1 MEPEIPEKKFEKRLY
16 IIFMIQFT
24 EVLGFSSVMP
34 IIPFLGLSLGLNALE
49 IGLILS
55 IFSVC
60 QLIASP
66 ITGKLSD
73 RYGRKP
79 LLLFSQ
85 VSTFIGFIL
94 LGLTNNVWI
103 LIAARL
109 VDGLLGSNM
118 TVAQA
123 YISDVTN
130 PKYRTKTFGYSSAV
144 FGAGLIFG
152 PAIGGLLLSINF
164 SAPFFFAAGICLLS
178 IILVVIFL
186 PESLNKRED
195 KLKFRFREI
204 IPIKETRHF
213 FKSALIRGILIMTL
227 LYNFGFFLFI
237 NTFALFA
244 EKQINVLAQQ
254 VSFYMTWL
262 GILRVIFQSALI
274 NPILKRVS
282 ENKTLAIGIFSMI
295 SAMILLMFS
304 SIYWI
309 VYLPFSFLAFG
320 TGVGRPILM
329 SKLTNTV
336 KREETGSL
344 LGVNNSLTS
353 IGQIITPILG
363 GIMLQFL
370 PTQILPITSAIIFT
384 AIFILWR
391 WAFVKPFQE
400 QKEALIKSNE
410 PVIT

>member
-1 MEPEIPEKKFEKRLY
+1 
-16 IIFMIQFT
+16 MIQFT

-34 IIPFLGLSLGLNALE
+34 LIPFLGLSLGLNALE

-55 IFSVC
+55 IFSIC
-60 QLIASP
+60 QLVASP

-79 LLLFSQ
+79 LLIFSQ
-85 VSTFIGFIL
+85 ISTFIGFIL
-94 LGLTNNVWI
+94 LGLANNVWI

-152 PAIGGLLLSINF
+152 PAIGGLLLTINF

-178 IILVVIFL
+178 IILVIIFL
-186 PESLNKRED
+186 PESLKKRED
-195 KLKFRFREI
+195 KLKLKLIEI
-204 IPIKETRHF
+204 LPIKETRF
-213 FKSALIRGILIMTL
+213 YFKSTMIRGIIIVIF

-237 NTFALFA
+237 NTFPLFA
-244 EKQINVLAQQ
+244 EKQIAAIPQQ

-282 ENKTLAIGIFSMI
+282 ENKTLAFGVVTMI
-295 SAMILLMFS
+295 SAMIFLIFS
-304 SIYWI
+304 TSNWI

-329 SKLTNTV
+329 SKLTSTV
-336 KREETGSL
+336 DREETGSL

-353 IGQIITPILG
+353 IGQIVTPILG

-370 PTQILPITSAIIFT
+370 PTQILPISSAIIFT
-384 AIFILWR
+384 LIIILWK
-391 WAFVKPFQE
+391 WIIITSDKVE
-400 QKEALIKSNE
+400 NVELI
-410 PVIT
+410 

>member
-1 MEPEIPEKKFEKRLY
+1 
-16 IIFMIQFT
+16 MIQFT

-34 IIPFLGLSLGLNALE
+34 LIPFLGLSLGLNALE

-55 IFSVC
+55 IFSIC
-60 QLIASP
+60 QLVASP

-79 LLLFSQ
+79 LLIFSQ
-85 VSTFIGFIL
+85 ISTFIGFIL
-94 LGLTNNVWI
+94 LGLANNVWI

-152 PAIGGLLLSINF
+152 PAIGGLLLTISF

-178 IILVVIFL
+178 IILVIIFL
-186 PESLNKRED
+186 PESLKKRED
-195 KLKFRFREI
+195 KLKLKLIEI
-204 IPIKETRHF
+204 LPIKETRF
-213 FKSALIRGILIMTL
+213 YFKSTMIRGIIIVIF

-237 NTFALFA
+237 NTFPLFA
-244 EKQINVLAQQ
+244 EKQIAAIPQQ

-282 ENKTLAIGIFSMI
+282 ENKTLAFGVVTMI
-295 SAMILLMFS
+295 SAMIFLIFS
-304 SIYWI
+304 TSNWI

-329 SKLTNTV
+329 SKLTSTV
-336 KREETGSL
+336 NREETGSL

-370 PTQILPITSAIIFT
+370 PTQILPISSAIIFT
-384 AIFILWR
+384 LIIILWK
-391 WAFVKPFQE
+391 WIIITSDKVE
-400 QKEALIKSNE
+400 NVELI
-410 PVIT
+410 

>member
-1 MEPEIPEKKFEKRLY
+1 
-16 IIFMIQFT
+16 
-24 EVLGFSSVMP
+24 
-34 IIPFLGLSLGLNALE
+34 LNALE

-55 IFSVC
+55 IFSIC
-60 QLIASP
+60 QLFASP

-85 VSTFIGFIL
+85 TSTLIGFIL
-94 LGLTNNVWI
+94 LGLASNVWI

-118 TVAQA
+118 TVSQA

-130 PKYRTKTFGYSSAV
+130 PNYRTKTFGYSSAI

-152 PAIGGLLLSINF
+152 PTIGGLLLSINF
-164 SAPFFFAAGICLLS
+164 SAPFFFAAGISLLS
-178 IILVVIFL
+178 IILVFTLL
-186 PESLNKRED
+186 PESLKRRED
-195 KLKFRFREI
+195 KLEFKLGDI
-204 IPIKETRHF
+204 IPIKEAKYF
-213 FKSALIRGILIMTL
+213 FRSAAIKGLIIAFFI
-227 LYNFGFFLFI
+227 YNFGFMLFI

-244 EKQINVLAQQ
+244 EMQINATPQQ
-254 VSFYMTWL
+254 VSFYMAWI
-262 GILRVIFQSALI
+262 GILRVIFQSVLI
-274 NPILKRVS
+274 NPILEKLS
-282 ENKTLAIGIFSMI
+282 ENKTLIIGIFTMI
-295 SAMILLMFS
+295 FAMIFLIFS
-304 SIYWI
+304 TNYWI
-309 VYLPFSFLAFG
+309 VYLPFLFLAFG
-320 TGVGRPILM
+320 TGVTRPILT

-370 PTQILPITSAIIFT
+370 PTKIVPTLSAAIFVLMIILWKWIIISPIKEIKEPTIFT
-384 AIFILWR
+384 K
-391 WAFVKPFQE
+391 V
-400 QKEALIKSNE
+400 
-410 PVIT
+410 

>member
-1 MEPEIPEKKFEKRLY
+1 
-16 IIFMIQFT
+16 MIQFT

-34 IIPFLGLSLGLNALE
+34 LIPFLGLSLGLNALE

-55 IFSVC
+55 IFSIC
-60 QLIASP
+60 QLVASP

-79 LLLFSQ
+79 LLIFSQ
-85 VSTFIGFIL
+85 ISTFIGFIL
-94 LGLTNNVWI
+94 LGLANNVWI

-152 PAIGGLLLSINF
+152 PAIGGLLLTISF

-178 IILVVIFL
+178 IILVIIFL
-186 PESLNKRED
+186 PESLKKRED
-195 KLKFRFREI
+195 KLKLKLIEI
-204 IPIKETRHF
+204 LPIKETRF
-213 FKSALIRGILIMTL
+213 YFKSTMIRGIIIVIF

-237 NTFALFA
+237 NTFPLFA
-244 EKQINVLAQQ
+244 EKQIAAIPQQ

-282 ENKTLAIGIFSMI
+282 ENKTLAFGVVTMI
-295 SAMILLMFS
+295 SAMIFLIFS
-304 SIYWI
+304 TSNWI

-329 SKLTNTV
+329 SKLTSTV
-336 KREETGSL
+336 DREETGSL

-353 IGQIITPILG
+353 IGQIVTPILG

-370 PTQILPITSAIIFT
+370 PTQILPISSAIIFT
-384 AIFILWR
+384 LIIILWK
-391 WAFVKPFQE
+391 WIIITSDKVE
-400 QKEALIKSNE
+400 NVELI
-410 PVIT
+410 